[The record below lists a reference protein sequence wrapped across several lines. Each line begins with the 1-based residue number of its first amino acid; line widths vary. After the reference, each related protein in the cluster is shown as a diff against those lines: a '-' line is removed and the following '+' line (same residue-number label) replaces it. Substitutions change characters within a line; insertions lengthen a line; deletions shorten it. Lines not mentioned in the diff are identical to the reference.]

1 MALPPTKLPITD
13 LCCGSLPLLHVLFLQ
28 LAKWNVKNNLC
39 SKNQSAVRQHILSR
53 PTHWTHIWTP
63 RFCVYMPHCI
73 SSWKDENK
81 SLPTL
86 PSSSFAFSACE
97 ECLNETAGLCKSN
110 QQNLHNVDMVCMRNF
125 RLLLAWQQKDRYQV
139 FFFCTAWHILNYSIW
154 EWASQL
160 STGD

>member
-1 MALPPTKLPITD
+1 
-13 LCCGSLPLLHVLFLQ
+13 
-28 LAKWNVKNNLC
+28 
-39 SKNQSAVRQHILSR
+39 
-53 PTHWTHIWTP
+53 
-63 RFCVYMPHCI
+63 MPHCI

-139 FFFCTAWHILNYSIW
+139 FFFLYSMTHFELFYLRMSFTIKYW
-154 EWASQL
+154 GLDCMFTYFLPYSTLTTYNACIGRYMNFKINEVHLSQYTW
-160 STGD
+160 SISEDG